1 MIPLINV
8 FKILPLW
15 IIVAIQMK
23 NAANAKSAKGNT
35 RFPGKIA
42 ASISVMGISTVPMII
57 VVGWPK
63 VTAESSPIYTSLPE
77 KCLAKNPFA
86 ASDRGIP

>member
-15 IIVAIQMK
+15 IIVDIQIK

-35 RFPGKIA
+35 LFHGKIA

-57 VVGWPK
+57 VVG
-63 VTAESSPIYTSLPE
+63 
-77 KCLAKNPFA
+77 
-86 ASDRGIP
+86 